1 MKIKEIEKL
10 NTDEL
15 FKALPAFVNV
25 GGDLYFFKLIKG
37 NNRIIVEYKMNDSE
51 GGKYL
56 GSTYRGGKT
65 LNSAMRSML
74 GWLIEF
80 DYYDK
85 VSENILLDMIKN
97 IKKDE

>member
-1 MKIKEIEKL
+1 MKTEDL

-25 GGDLYFFKLIKG
+25 NGKLYFFKLIKG

-51 GGKYL
+51 GGASL
-56 GSTYRGGKT
+56 DSTYRGGKT
-65 LNSAMRSML
+65 LKDALKSML
-74 GWLIEF
+74 DWLIEF

-85 VSENILLDMIKN
+85 ISENILLDMIKN
-97 IKKDE
+97 SKNK